1 MAKQLRIFLFFSLT
15 ICLLPSVLS
24 LFLSGC
30 TIFKWTIPKK
40 EETKPSKIIFIWP
53 VKGEINSG
61 FGKRNGEFHQGIDI
75 KANEG
80 SEIRAAADGI
90 VSYAD
95 FRPTYGN
102 VIIILHKNGFA
113 TVYAHNK
120 KNLVSASQRVKQG
133 DVIALVGK
141 TGNATGFH
149 LHFEIRNK
157 GKAEN
162 PLIYLQS
169 LK

>member
-1 MAKQLRIFLFFSLT
+1 MFF
-15 ICLLPSVLS
+15 CLLFPVFCL
-24 LFLSGC
+24 LISGC
-30 TIFKWTIPKK
+30 TIFKWTVPKK
-40 EETKPSKIIFIWP
+40 EEKIRPPSKIEFIWP
-53 VKGEINSG
+53 LKGEITSK
-61 FGKRNGEFHQGIDI
+61 FGKRDSGFHNGIDI
-75 KANEG
+75 KAQEG
-80 SEIRAAADGI
+80 SKIKASADGV

-102 VIIILHKNGFA
+102 VIIILHKDGFA

-120 KNLVSASQRVKQG
+120 KNLVSVSQRVKQG

-157 GKAEN
+157 GKAED
-162 PLIYLQS
+162 PLFYLPID
-169 LK
+169 K

>member
-15 ICLLPSVLS
+15 VCLLLS
-24 LFLSGC
+24 SC
-30 TIFKWTIPKK
+30 TIFKWTVPK
-40 EETKPSKIIFIWP
+40 EEKIKPSKITFIWP
-53 VKGEINSG
+53 IKGEISSG
-61 FGKRNGEFHQGIDI
+61 FGKRGGGFHQGIDI
-75 KANEG
+75 KAEEG
-80 SEIRAAADGI
+80 SLIKAAADGI

-102 VIIILHKNGFA
+102 VIIILHKDGFA

-120 KNLVSASQRVKQG
+120 KNLVSVSQRVKQG

-162 PLIYLQS
+162 PLIYLQMR
-169 LK
+169 